1 MGFKE
6 QNLSSDISVQ
16 MYKDWKVK
24 NCQPN
29 YRTVRNNIWGVMSCQ
44 PNYRTVRNNIWG
56 SCELV
61 F

>member
-29 YRTVRNNIWGVMSCQ
+29 YRTVRNNIWGS
-44 PNYRTVRNNIWG
+44 Y
-56 SCELV
+56 ELSTKLQNS
-61 F
+61 